1 MDWNDLR
8 YVLTLSRAG
17 TLAAAARRL
26 NVDQTTVA
34 RRLDAVQRALGARL
48 FERVDGAFHPTKAGE
63 AAIAHAARVE
73 EDVATLERGIRN
85 VDHEVSGSVRLT
97 AVPVLINRLMVPAL
111 PELQAR
117 HPGLRL
123 DLIADSRNV
132 SLTRRE
138 ADVALRLARPET
150 GRSVLT
156 RRLGQLDYAV
166 YGASPGLPW
175 ITYEEGLAHL
185 PPARWIETASRGEA
199 MAPLTVNDAEL
210 LVRVISAGLGKS
222 LLPCFVGDEATGLR
236 RLSGAEPV
244 LSHEV
249 WLLTHAE
256 LRRQARMMAVV
267 DWLGEVVKRR
277 LGPKAASR

>member
-26 NVDQTTVA
+26 NVNQTTVA
-34 RRLDAVQRALGARL
+34 RRLDSVQRALGARL
-48 FERVDGAFHPTKAGE
+48 FERVDGSFHPTKAGE

-73 EDVATLERGIRN
+73 QDVANLERGIRN

-97 AVPVLINRLMVPAL
+97 AVPVLINRLVVPSL

-123 DLIADSRNV
+123 DLIADARNA

-150 GRSVLT
+150 GRSVLA

-166 YGASPGLPW
+166 YGASARLPW

-185 PPARWIETASRGEA
+185 PPARWIEMASRGEA
-199 MAPLTVNDAEL
+199 MALLTVNDAETL
-210 LVRVISAGLGKS
+210 FHAISAGIGKS
-222 LLPCFVGDEATGLR
+222 LLPCFVGDGATGLR
-236 RLSGAEPV
+236 RLSGAKPV
-244 LSHEV
+244 LSREL

-256 LRRQARMMAVV
+256 LRRQARMTAVV
-267 DWLGEVVKRR
+267 DWLSDLVRTR
-277 LGPKAASR
+277 LRPKAASR